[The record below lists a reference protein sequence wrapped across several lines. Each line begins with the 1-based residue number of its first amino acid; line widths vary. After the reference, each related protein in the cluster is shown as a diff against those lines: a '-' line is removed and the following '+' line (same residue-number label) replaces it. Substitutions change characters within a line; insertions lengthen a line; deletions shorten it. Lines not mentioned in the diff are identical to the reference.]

1 MLSTVVLFLQACAG
15 SSDVRYQ
22 PIAMHAEYFPEYKQ
36 TIVETPAQI
45 FALDE
50 DAIQFVKQINTHGKS
65 NREKAQALVDSIF
78 GRAQLA
84 MDYSA
89 IANTTAT
96 QTFRQGISN
105 CLSLTIMTYA
115 MAEKMGLDSSFQ
127 KIHIP
132 EYWTRRDGNTILN
145 GHVNLRVKK
154 SNSNLI
160 INTDSDTI
168 IDFQPIETGQSFP
181 TQALSKSQVVS
192 LFYVN
197 KGAELMM
204 NKQLSPAY
212 AYFKAAINSN
222 QYSTEAWL
230 NLGVLYVKKG
240 LFYQAQEAYLQ
251 ALSIK
256 PSYNSAKENMAKL
269 YKRLGRNKKAKTML
283 VRLAKERERNP
294 YYQSMKAEI
303 ALENGHY
310 AKAIERFKKAIKL
323 KNKNSD
329 FYFGLARAHWAMG
342 DVKRAKQSLQ
352 KAIRHSQTSDQ
363 TELYAAK
370 QSLFSAN
377 H

>member
-1 MLSTVVLFLQACAG
+1 MHE
-15 SSDVRYQ
+15 
-22 PIAMHAEYFPEYKQ
+22 PIVFHSEHFPEYQQ
-36 TIVETPAQI
+36 TLVESPEQI

-50 DAIQFVKQINTHGKS
+50 NAIHFVKQLSTHGKT
-65 NREKAQALVDSIF
+65 NREKAQALVDGIF
-78 GRAQLA
+78 GRTQLA

-89 IANTTAT
+89 NANTTAT
-96 QTFRQGISN
+96 QTFHQGISN

-115 MAEKMGLDSSFQ
+115 MAEKMGLDSRFQ
-127 KIHIP
+127 KIMIP

-160 INTDSDTI
+160 INSNSDTI
-168 IDFQPIETGQSFP
+168 IDFQPLETRQSFP
-181 TQALSKSQVVS
+181 VQALSKSEVVS

-204 NKQLSPAY
+204 NKRLSQAY
-212 AYFKAAINSN
+212 AYFKAALNSN
-222 QYSTEAWL
+222 EYSTEAWL

-240 LFYQAQEAYLQ
+240 LYHQAQEAYLK

-269 YKRLGRNKKAKTML
+269 YKRLGQYNKAKSML
-283 VRLAKERERNP
+283 LRLANERESNP

-303 ALENGHY
+303 ALENGQY
-310 AKAIERFKKAIKL
+310 DKAVTYFKKAIKL
-323 KNKNSD
+323 KKKNSE

-342 DVKRAKQSLQ
+342 DTKRTKQSLQ
-352 KAIRHSQTSDQ
+352 KAIRHSQNISQ
-363 TELYAAK
+363 TELYATKHA
-370 QSLFSAN
+370 LLSASP
-377 H
+377 